1 MISDICVDN
10 RKIWHF
16 NIPRWINSIQ
26 RPKWYSKWF
35 LHFLVYN
42 LKPYSEESNMK
53 FCHAFFSI
61 FSTFLNFKVFL
72 CPVNGCYVTRIF
84 EFVGHNNDISI
95 FNWFQ
100 AFKSKLLHL
109 WSLCFAICII
119 ISQEQCCYI
128 APKTMLT
135 VNYFKTFKDF
145 KGFKW
150 PIVNTKLRFQST
162 FFYKK

>member
-1 MISDICVDN
+1 M
-10 RKIWHF
+10 HF
-16 NIPRWINSIQ
+16 
-26 RPKWYSKWF
+26 F
-35 LHFLVYN
+35 LF
-42 LKPYSEESNMK
+42 
-53 FCHAFFSI
+53 

-162 FFYKK
+162 FFFIKNRILNLIIFLKKILKENIPEIAHDSFYFS